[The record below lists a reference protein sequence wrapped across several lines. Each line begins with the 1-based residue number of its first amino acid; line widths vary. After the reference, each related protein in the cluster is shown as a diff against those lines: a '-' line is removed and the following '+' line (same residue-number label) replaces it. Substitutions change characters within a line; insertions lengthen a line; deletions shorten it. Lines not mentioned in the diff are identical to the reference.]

1 VPVHIKE
8 YVIYSSYETGGME
21 GGNCW
26 GDEPES
32 FDKDA
37 PEDRHKILELVL
49 SEIFPDI
56 TLLEFLR
63 LGELWHDNT
72 ETEYEYYGNSTDR
85 RIEYMILSEL
95 EDLVLELKKIRMGRK
110 GDR

>member
-1 VPVHIKE
+1 
-8 YVIYSSYETGGME
+8 ME